1 MLIAKPWI
9 NHAITKS
16 VKTKNRLYKQFY
28 REKKQFKKDRIF
40 EYFKTYRKHLVII
53 IRMSKEGYFKEYF
66 DDNKKIQGYKKVW
79 SAIRSIVNVKQTNR
93 YQTSNL
99 IIENKTFFSLS
110 TTAYHFNYF
119 FTYIAGDIDKTIG
132 PSNKTPHDYLRRP
145 NENSFYLSPTCK

>member
-1 MLIAKPWI
+1 M
-9 NHAITKS
+9 T
-16 VKTKNRLYKQFY
+16 T
-28 REKKQFKKDRIF
+28 
-40 EYFKTYRKHLVII
+40 
-53 IRMSKEGYFKEYF
+53 
-66 DDNKKIQGYKKVW
+66 KKIQGYKKVW
-79 SAIRSIVNVKQTNR
+79 SAVRSIVNVKQTNR